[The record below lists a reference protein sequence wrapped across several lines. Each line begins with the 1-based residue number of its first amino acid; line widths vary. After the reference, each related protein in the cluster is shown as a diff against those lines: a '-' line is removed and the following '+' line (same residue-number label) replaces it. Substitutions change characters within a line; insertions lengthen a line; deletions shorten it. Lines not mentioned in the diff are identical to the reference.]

1 MGRRIGLRQ
10 VISLLAALVLLGLTA
25 CGNSS
30 DDTSSS
36 SESKATSTT
45 SSTADSS
52 EVSSAADESSDSDSE
67 STAETTSQ
75 ADDTESSA
83 AEESKADEVE
93 STGGKVL
100 VAYFSNIQTDS
111 TDANASAS
119 RLYRNGDMVGV
130 TEYGAQIIAEHTG
143 GDLFFIKGN
152 DYPADYDSTT
162 QAAHEEQQENA
173 RPQLVNHID
182 NIDDYDVVFVCYP
195 TWWTD
200 MPMAVY
206 SFFDEYD
213 LSGKTI
219 VPFNTHWGY
228 GAADTYQTIAQLEPN
243 ADVKDGLSIYN
254 YDMESSETTITD
266 WIDGSGI

>member
-1 MGRRIGLRQ
+1 MKTK
-10 VISLLAALVLLGLTA
+10 VITVMLASLMLAMTA
-25 CGNSS
+25 CGSS
-30 DDTSSS
+30 ADSR
-36 SESKATSTT
+36 SESSQSKVVS
-45 SSTADSS
+45 ADSS
-52 EVSSAADESSDSDSE
+52 AAVKEK
-67 STAETTSQ
+67 
-75 ADDTESSA
+75 SSA
-83 AEESKADEVE
+83 AEESTADENAVTDDVSSNAAE
-93 STGGKVL
+93 SAADTESKPDETQSTGGKIL
-100 VAYFSNIQTDS
+100 VAYFTNVQTDS

-119 RLYRNGDMVGV
+119 RIYRNGDMVGV
-130 TEYGAQIIAEHTG
+130 TEYGAQVIAEHTS

-162 QAAHEEQQENA
+162 QAAHDEQLENA

-213 LSGKTI
+213 LSGKTVI
-219 VPFNTHWGY
+219 PFNTHWGY
-228 GAADTYQTIAQLEPN
+228 GAGETYNTIAQLEPD
-243 ADVKDGLSIYN
+243 ADVKDGLSVYN

-266 WIDGSGI
+266 WIDGLGII

>member
-1 MGRRIGLRQ
+1 MKNKTIAVMFAGLM
-10 VISLLAALVLLGLTA
+10 VALTA
-25 CGNSS
+25 CGNSI
-30 DDTSSS
+30 DENSSINS
-36 SESKATSTT
+36 SKSESNAAVS
-45 SSTADSS
+45 AA
-52 EVSSAADESSDSDSE
+52 SSATDESSDSE
-67 STAETTSQ
+67 SAAETTSQ

-83 AEESKADEVE
+83 ADESKADEAE

-100 VAYFSNIQTDS
+100 VAYFSNIQTDG
-111 TDANASAS
+111 TDAEASAS

-162 QAAHEEQQENA
+162 QVARDEQQENA

-182 NIDDYDVVFVCYP
+182 NIDDYDTVFVCYP

-243 ADVKDGLSIYN
+243 ADVKDGLSVYN
-254 YDMESSETTITD
+254 YDMESSENTITD
-266 WIDGSGI
+266 WIDGLAF

>member
-1 MGRRIGLRQ
+1 MKNKTIA
-10 VISLLAALVLLGLTA
+10 VMLAGVMLALTA
-25 CGNSS
+25 CGNSI
-30 DDTSSS
+30 DENSSINS
-36 SESKATSTT
+36 SKSESKAAVSKA
-45 SSTADSS
+45 SSAAESS
-52 EVSSAADESSDSDSE
+52 EVSSAADESSE
-67 STAETTSQ
+67 SAAETASK

-83 AEESKADEVE
+83 DESKADESE

-100 VAYFSNIQTDS
+100 VAYFSNIQTDG
-111 TDANASAS
+111 TDAQASAS

-162 QAAHEEQQENA
+162 QVAREEQQENA

-182 NIDDYDVVFVCYP
+182 NIDDYDTVFVCYP

-213 LSGKTI
+213 LSGKTV

-243 ADVKDGLSIYN
+243 ADVKDGLSVYN
-254 YDMESSETTITD
+254 YDMESSESTVTD
-266 WIDGSGI
+266 WIDGLGI

>member
-1 MGRRIGLRQ
+1 MKNKTIAVMLAGLM
-10 VISLLAALVLLGLTA
+10 VALTA

-36 SESKATSTT
+36 SESKAAASTT
-45 SSTADSS
+45 SSTAESS
-52 EVSSAADESSDSDSE
+52 EVSSVADESSDSDSE
-67 STAETTSQ
+67 STAETASKT
-75 ADDTESSA
+75 DDTESSA
-83 AEESKADEVE
+83 ADESKADEAE
-93 STGGKVL
+93 STGGNVL

-111 TDANASAS
+111 TDANVSAS

-162 QAAHEEQQENA
+162 QVAREEQQENA

-219 VPFNTHWGY
+219 IPFNTHWGY

-243 ADVKDGLSIYN
+243 ADVKDGLSLYN
-254 YDMESSETTITD
+254 YDMESSESTITD
-266 WIDGSGI
+266 WIDGLEI